1 MPKPD
6 GMSPHDAPD
15 LTLLPQFPQF
25 TDLGDEHKGLLQA
38 AFRDAQ
44 PEASELT
51 FAYLWAWLPYTG
63 CRVCHV
69 EGTPLLMVRSAA
81 TGEGYL
87 LPPVTREP
95 ERAVGV
101 IVSLLAMGD
110 SLPVDSFA
118 RVPDTQADLL
128 FALPG
133 IAVMDEPERADY
145 VYLGDDLRELTGR
158 LRRKRRL
165 VQQFWSAC
173 PDAECR
179 DIDDELA
186 EACAQFCRNWLSD
199 HPDGDQQGLRR
210 EVETTVRLL
219 QRRKELALTG
229 VGLLSGGEV
238 VAFALGEALNDETFV
253 ERVEKADIAVPGA
266 YQAINQEFA
275 RRTAAGYELINR
287 EQDLGIPGLR
297 RAKQSYCPDHLV
309 RKYRVKL
316 G

>member
-1 MPKPD
+1 M
-6 GMSPHDAPD
+6 PD
-15 LTLLPQFPQF
+15 LSSLPPFPQF
-25 TDLGDEHKGLLQA
+25 TDLGDEHQEALRA
-38 AFRDAQ
+38 AFRAAQ
-44 PEASELT
+44 PQTSELT

-69 EGTPLLMVRSAA
+69 EGTLLLMARSAA

-95 ERAVGV
+95 DRAAGV
-101 IVSLLAMGD
+101 IASLLALTD

-128 FALPG
+128 SAFPG
-133 IAVMDEPERADY
+133 IAATDEPERADY
-145 VYLGDDLRELTGR
+145 VYRADDLRELTGR

-173 PDAECR
+173 PNAECR

-186 EACAQFCRNWLSD
+186 EACAQFSRDWLAD
-199 HPDGDQQGLRR
+199 HPDGDQPGLRR
-210 EVETTVRLL
+210 EVETTVRFLE
-219 QRRKELALTG
+219 RWKELGLTG

-253 ERVEKADIAVPGA
+253 ERIEKADIAVPGA

-275 RRTAAGYELINR
+275 RRTAAGYEWINR

-297 RAKQSYCPDHLV
+297 RAKRSYCPDHLV
-309 RKYRVKL
+309 RKYRVKF